1 MKTSLLLLLAL
12 SSLVSLISVSS
23 SKAQSTN
30 YYYNNFDNNS
40 IGSGIIKT
48 SAGDES
54 LQVSNVNP
62 LVGSHSMAS
71 TGLGNAATYKFSF
84 IPSGTSLNNTQANNN
99 GWEWTMIYRNN
110 GGNTGDPTTIDNN
123 ENAWRYWL
131 YANNTDVTNLQG
143 YYLSQVGSSL
153 NIYMRVNGNDTRLI
167 LSYDLTNIGGNNTTY
182 AIRVQRINVNGYTF
196 RLFVDPYNAATT
208 QATTLRAELLNS
220 GDNNMFNTYNYSGLQ
235 LASNSVGRFKFDE
248 LKMYARKIQI
258 IGANGT
264 ENGISSPLYDG
275 QKDAVIYGLKFK
287 TRGLFADVYR
297 VAFEIEQ
304 TGYYSFAD
312 ILENARLFRSVNDY
326 FGDADDVLINQ
337 SKWGGAFTP
346 TIGYRVLEASDFKAQ
361 TFASLGSSDG
371 SLIEVGSLFFK
382 VDVKGDASTRGTFT
396 IKSPNYIGDNSA
408 NLNYTT
414 QGDVVTGANPTPPTT
429 SVKVFDWVG
438 TTPVWSAASNWRY
451 PNNTE
456 PSTAPGPND
465 LVRIG
470 VNKTFSKEPII
481 NASTTIGNLII
492 AGTTASLPSIKING
506 TNTLTV
512 SGSFTNQTASAILG
526 SGSLTVQGNWTTSGG
541 KIDLTTESVTVKFT
555 GSNAQAIT
563 DQGSDAGNG
572 VMFGNVEFSGG
583 GTKTLG
589 GSGKFAVAIG
599 KFLTMGPST
608 ILDAAGKL
616 TLKAGVSGTASVG
629 VIPANSS
636 IRGQVTVEKYVQ
648 GGSKDMW
655 RTYRMWSSPVYDNT
669 ANFTNANTVSNR
681 TYNFTQFIDDVIITG
696 TGGAANGFDV
706 NLTNNA
712 SAWTYNNG
720 FIAIPNINTSI
731 NIGRGAYLY
740 YRGNRNNYEQKI
752 NAPYIDA
759 ESMIITFKGTLNQQS
774 VTVPLVHG
782 STGFSMLGN
791 PYAATID
798 WNAVTKSANIDKV
811 MRMWNPAFRQYATF
825 NGEFGVNGGSNY
837 IGPGQ
842 AFFVTTKDNASP
854 YVTFNENSKVTVAS
868 APQTPVYNVV
878 MNVGEKRLSSNNA
891 VMAVNGGVKQ
901 LASTKIRVKLLK
913 PNAENAD
920 ETLIV
925 LRENEKSDYA
935 DSDVPRTGGETVFL
949 SSLSTDAK
957 ELAINYMPEISAV
970 SSIPLSVNASS
981 NGNYLLEIELTD
993 LPLGY
998 SVQLKDKYLG
1008 SLTGLVA
1015 NGNSYSLTIDKAKAT
1030 SFGANRFELLIA
1042 PPTSLPVV
1050 FKEFKGSAVNEGVRL
1065 SWSTS
1070 SETDNKYFEVF
1081 RAGEEQVYTS
1091 IGTVPA
1097 NQKGAYSLLDKT
1109 PLKGNNYY
1117 KLTQVDKNGKSSEF
1131 TDLVVV
1137 KYDLNGNTPGDIAVY
1152 PTLVQSTFTV
1162 KYNGS
1167 ANATSYL
1174 LRVSDVTGKE
1184 IYKKGV
1190 DKNDLINGVAGDLSV
1205 APKGAYFV
1213 AVFDSV
1219 NGNKIGTAK
1228 IIKK

>member
-1 MKTSLLLLLAL
+1 MRTMKTSSLLLLAL
-12 SSLVSLISVSS
+12 SSLVLLIGVSS
-23 SKAQSTN
+23 SKAQENFNTSDN
-30 YYYNNFDNNS
+30 YYYNNFDGGALGAKVT
-40 IGSGIIKT
+40 GSSASLAVSST
-48 SAGDES
+48 S
-54 LQVSNVNP
+54 P
-62 LVGSHSMAS
+62 LSGSHSLAS
-71 TGLGNAATYKFSF
+71 TGVGTAGGLQFSF
-84 IPSGTSLNNTQANNN
+84 LNSGTNLNNTDW
-99 GWEWTMIYRNN
+99 GYEWTLVYRNN
-110 GGNTGDPTTIDNN
+110 GSNTDDSKIIDNG
-123 ENAWRYWL
+123 ENAWKYWL
-131 YANNTDVTNLQG
+131 FSDNTNVSDMKG
-143 YYLSQVGSSL
+143 YYLTQNGSTMELRVRKSSNDDRSL
-153 NIYMRVNGNDTRLI
+153 ISYNLNS
-167 LSYDLTNIGGNNTTY
+167 LSGNNTTY
-182 AIRVQRINVNGYTF
+182 AIRVQRIKRGDQGNQYIWQ
-196 RLFVDPYNAATT
+196 LFIDPYSSSKTEASTP
-208 QATTLRAELLNS
+208 RGGLNYEA
-220 GDNNMFNTYNYSGLQ
+220 NIYNVYNYSGLVVSSTS
-235 LASNSVGRFKFDE
+235 ANRFKFDE
-248 LKMYARKIQI
+248 IKTYSMKLLIT
-258 IGANGT
+258 GANAAT
-264 ENGISSPLYDG
+264 NGISSPLYAG
-275 QKDAVIYGLKFK
+275 QQNAVIYGLQMK
-287 TRGLFADVYR
+287 TRGLFDFYQFIVDISGNVTSVIQSNSMKLNR
-297 VAFEIEQ
+297 SQDGFFGNGDDSFVAN
-304 TGYYSFAD
+304 
-312 ILENARLFRSVNDY
+312 LEFWNAR
-326 FGDADDVLINQ
+326 AQLINDLPIPQ
-337 SKWGGAFTP
+337 
-346 TIGYRVLEASDFKAQ
+346 IVY
-361 TFASLGSSDG
+361 SLGAVNGDLAEAAYFYISGNVLNSVASGTTFSFTSAPKITGSS
-371 SLIEVGSLFFK
+371 SQYNYASNSEVVK
-382 VDVKGDASTRGTFT
+382 DVSSPPTASG
-396 IKSPNYIGDNSA
+396 NVYDWIGD
-408 NLNYTT
+408 
-414 QGDVVTGANPTPPTT
+414 
-429 SVKVFDWVG
+429 
-438 TTPVWSAASNWRY
+438 TPVWSAASNWRY

-470 VNKTFSKEPII
+470 VNKTFSKEPML

-506 TNTLTV
+506 TSTLTV

-526 SGSLTVQGNWTTSGG
+526 SGSLAVQGNWTTSGG
-541 KIDLTTESVTVKFT
+541 KLDLTTESVTVKFT
-555 GSNAQAIT
+555 GTKSQTIT
-563 DQGSDAGNG
+563 DQGSDPDNG
-572 VMFGNVEFSGG
+572 VVFGNVEFSGG

-599 KFLTMGPST
+599 KFLTMGAST

-616 TLKAGVSGTASVG
+616 TLKAGISGTASVG

-669 ANFTNANTVSNR
+669 ANFTNANTVGNR

-740 YRGNRNNYEQKI
+740 YRGNRNNFEQKI

-798 WNAVTKSANIDKV
+798 WNAITKSANIDKV

-825 NGEFGVNGGSNY
+825 NGEFGVNGGSNF

-854 YVTFNENSKVTVAS
+854 YVTFNENSKVTVAA
-868 APQTPVYNVV
+868 APQTPAYNVV

-891 VMAVNGGVKQ
+891 VMAVNGGVQQ

-913 PNAENAD
+913 VNAENAD

-935 DSDVPRTGGETVFL
+935 DSDVPRSGGETVFL

-981 NGNYLLEIELTD
+981 NGNYLLEVELTD

-1050 FKEFKGSAVNEGVRL
+1050 FKEFKGSTVNEGVRL

-1070 SETDNKYFEVF
+1070 SETDNDYFEVF
-1081 RAGEEQVYTS
+1081 RAGEEQIYTS

-1097 NQKGAYSLLDKT
+1097 NEKGAYSLLDKT

-1131 TDLVVV
+1131 PDLVVV
-1137 KYDLNGNTPGDIAVY
+1137 KYDLNGNTLSDIAVY
-1152 PTLVQSTFTV
+1152 PTLVQTTFTV

-1174 LRVSDVTGKE
+1174 LRVSDATGKE

-1205 APKGAYFV
+1205 APKGVYFV

>member
-1 MKTSLLLLLAL
+1 MCAMKTSLLLLLAL
-12 SSLVSLISVSS
+12 SSLVSLFSVSS
-23 SKAQSTN
+23 SKAQEYAPSGDS
-30 YYYNNFDNNS
+30 YYYNNFDGGNLGTKFAQ
-40 IGSGIIKT
+40 IGATAALGVSNVDALSGAYSLSSTGAT
-48 SAGDES
+48 SAGG
-54 LQVSNVNP
+54 LQTSFFTNSN
-62 LVGSHSMAS
+62 
-71 TGLGNAATYKFSF
+71 
-84 IPSGTSLNNTQANNN
+84 LNNEQFGN
-99 GWEWTMIYRNN
+99 EWTLVYRNN
-110 GGNTGDPTTIDNN
+110 SSSNPEDSETITNGK
-123 ENAWRYWL
+123 NAWKYWL
-131 YANNTDVTNLQG
+131 FTTNNSTSSPVG
-143 YYLSQVGSSL
+143 YYLTQVGSTL
-153 NIYMRVNGNDTRLI
+153 YIKYYQDQYNKGNVVQYNIA
-167 LSYDLTNIGGNNTTY
+167 NNTTY
-182 AIRVQRINVNGYTF
+182 VIRIQRLKRDNGKWQLY
-196 RLFVDPYNAATT
+196 VDPYSPTQK
-208 QATTLRAELLNS
+208 QATTLRVTGQDS
-220 GDNNMFNTYNYSGLQ
+220 RMSNYAGGALFCSSTN
-235 LASNSVGRFKFDE
+235 AGRFKFDE
-248 LKMYARKIQI
+248 IKAYSIKLQI
-258 IGANGT
+258 SGANDASY
-264 ENGISSPLYDG
+264 GITTPLYAG
-275 QKDAVIYGLKFK
+275 QTNAIIYGLKVDV
-287 TRGLFADVYR
+287 RGLMDITQL
-297 VAFEIEQ
+297 VANIS
-304 TGYYSFAD
+304 GAD
-312 ILENARLFRSVNDY
+312 IGQIFDGTMYLRKSFDSF
-326 FGDADDVLINQ
+326 FGNADDVGVTTLNYYN
-337 SKWGGAFTP
+337 GGIQNSSFNDKFYSVGADNGALVTSHF
-346 TIGYRVLEASDFKAQ
+346 YYFMVNVKANPL
-361 TFASLGSSDG
+361 TSSFSFASVPTLFSGDYNVNYASGGS
-371 SLIEVGSLFFK
+371 
-382 VDVKGDASTRGTFT
+382 T
-396 IKSPNYIGDNSA
+396 
-408 NLNYTT
+408 
-414 QGDVVTGANPTPPTT
+414 VVNVTTPPTA
-429 SVKVFDWVG
+429 SGNVYDWIG
-438 TTPVWSAASNWRY
+438 DTPVWSAASNWRY

-470 VNKTFSKEPII
+470 VNKTFSKEPML

-526 SGSLTVQGNWTTSGG
+526 SGSLAVQGNWTTSGG
-541 KIDLTTESVTVKFT
+541 KLDLTTESVTVKFT
-555 GSNAQAIT
+555 GTKSQTIT
-563 DQGSDAGNG
+563 DQGSDSGNG
-572 VMFGNVEFSGG
+572 VVFGNVEFSGG

-599 KFLTMGPST
+599 KFLTMGAST

-616 TLKAGVSGTASVG
+616 TLKAGISGTASVG

-669 ANFTNANTVSNR
+669 ANFTNANTVGNR

-740 YRGNRNNYEQKI
+740 YRGNRNNFEQKI

-798 WNAVTKSANIDKV
+798 WNAITKSANIDKV

-825 NGEFGVNGGSNY
+825 NGEFGVNGGSNF

-842 AFFVTTKDNASP
+842 AFFVTTKDNSSP
-854 YVTFNENSKVTVAS
+854 FVTFNENSKVTVAA
-868 APQTPVYNVV
+868 APQTPAYNVV
-878 MNVGEKRLSSNNA
+878 MNVGEKSLSSNNA
-891 VMAVNGGVKQ
+891 VMAVNGGVQQ

-913 PNAENAD
+913 VNAENAD

-935 DSDVPRTGGETVFL
+935 DSDVPRSGGETVFL

-981 NGNYLLEIELTD
+981 NGNYLLEVELTD

-1070 SETDNKYFEVF
+1070 SETDNDYFEVF
-1081 RAGEEQVYTS
+1081 RAGEEQIYTS

-1097 NQKGAYSLLDKT
+1097 NEKGAYSLLDKT

-1131 TDLVVV
+1131 PDLVVV
-1137 KYDLNGNTPGDIAVY
+1137 KYDLNGNTLSDIAVY
-1152 PTLVQSTFTV
+1152 PTLVQTTFTV

-1174 LRVSDVTGKE
+1174 LRVSDATGKE

-1205 APKGAYFV
+1205 SPKGAYFV